1 MLDGE
6 GKQCCDRREGLRPM
20 SQHELSLPFPY
31 PTLTY
36 GQRRESMVAVG
47 RVRVNGRP
55 AREKEKTMA
64 CLLQRYFSY
73 LPLPLSLGQGFAL
86 AASAVGRG

>member
-1 MLDGE
+1 
-6 GKQCCDRREGLRPM
+6 
-20 SQHELSLPFPY
+20 
-31 PTLTY
+31 
-36 GQRRESMVAVG
+36 MVAVG